1 MQEQMSQKLCKYL
14 WKKIY
19 VLKKIKFMKS
29 VFLNRKT
36 HDLENIEKE
45 ENQEMNYFER
55 ANTLQS
61 YTQCARAQE

>member
-1 MQEQMSQKLCKYL
+1 
-14 WKKIY
+14 
-19 VLKKIKFMKS
+19 MKS
-29 VFLNRKT
+29 VFVNSKT
-36 HDLENIEKE
+36 RDLENIEKE